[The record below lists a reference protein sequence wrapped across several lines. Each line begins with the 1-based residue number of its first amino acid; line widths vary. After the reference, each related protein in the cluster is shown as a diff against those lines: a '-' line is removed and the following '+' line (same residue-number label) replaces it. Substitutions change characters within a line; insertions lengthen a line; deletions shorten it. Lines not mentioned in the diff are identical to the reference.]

1 MARVKRGFKARRR
14 RNKVLKLAKGYRGA
28 RSKLFRSATEA
39 VDRALNYAYRDR
51 RVRKR
56 DFRALWIARIN
67 AASRDN
73 GLSYSRLIHG
83 LKQAQI
89 DIDRKILAQ
98 LAVTDPTGFGSIVEK
113 AKAQRPSFSNCQTLK
128 RWGLPHLFFFSYD
141 LAFSQVVV
149 FSGLEYYER

>member
-1 MARVKRGFKARRR
+1 MPRVKRGFKARRR

-83 LKQAQI
+83 LKQAEI
-89 DIDRKILAQ
+89 GIDRKILAQ
-98 LAVTDPTGFGSIVEK
+98 LAVTDPSGFGCIVER
-113 AKAQRPSFSNCQTLK
+113 AK
-128 RWGLPHLFFFSYD
+128 
-141 LAFSQVVV
+141 SQ
-149 FSGLEYYER
+149 LQ